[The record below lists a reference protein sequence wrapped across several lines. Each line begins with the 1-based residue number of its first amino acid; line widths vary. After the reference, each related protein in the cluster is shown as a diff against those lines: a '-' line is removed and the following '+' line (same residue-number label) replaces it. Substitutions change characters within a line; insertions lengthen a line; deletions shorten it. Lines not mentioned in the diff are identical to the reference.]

1 MRTIATAAAAC
12 GMIVL
17 GGCGIKGPLQF
28 PQVPKP
34 IARPAAKPADGPA
47 NSAPAPARAPTADHN
62 KPAPQDSAQ

>member
-12 GMIVL
+12 GLIVL

-34 IARPAAKPADGPA
+34 IARPAAKPAG
-47 NSAPAPARAPTADHN
+47 SAPAPAPAPAADHN

>member
-12 GMIVL
+12 GLIVL
-17 GGCGIKGPLQF
+17 GGCGIKGPLQL

-47 NSAPAPARAPTADHN
+47 NSAPAPTRTPGADHN
-62 KPAPQDSAQ
+62 KPVPQDSAQ

>member
-1 MRTIATAAAAC
+1 MRTIATAAATC
-12 GMIVL
+12 GLIVL

>member
-12 GMIVL
+12 GLIVL
-17 GGCGIKGPLQF
+17 GGCGIKGPLQL

-34 IARPAAKPADGPA
+34 IARPAAKPANGAAD
-47 NSAPAPARAPTADHN
+47 SVPAPARAPAADHN

>member
-12 GMIVL
+12 GLIVL
-17 GGCGIKGPLQF
+17 GGCGIKGPLQL

-34 IARPAAKPADGPA
+34 IARPAAKPAA
-47 NSAPAPARAPTADHN
+47 SVPAPAQAPAADHN

>member
-12 GMIVL
+12 GLIVL

-34 IARPAAKPADGPA
+34 IARPAAKPAA
-47 NSAPAPARAPTADHN
+47 SAPAPAQAPAADHN

>member
-12 GMIVL
+12 GLIVL

-34 IARPAAKPADGPA
+34 IARPAAKPAA
-47 NSAPAPARAPTADHN
+47 SVPAPAQAPAADHN

>member
-12 GMIVL
+12 GLIVL

-34 IARPAAKPADGPA
+34 IARPAANSTAA
-47 NSAPAPARAPTADHN
+47 SAPAPAQAPAADHN

>member
-12 GMIVL
+12 GLIVL
-17 GGCGIKGPLQF
+17 GGCGIKGPLQL

-34 IARPAAKPADGPA
+34 IARPAAKPASSTTNG
-47 NSAPAPARAPTADHN
+47 APAPTQAPAADHN

>member
-1 MRTIATAAAAC
+1 MRTIATATAAC
-12 GMIVL
+12 GLIVL

-34 IARPAAKPADGPA
+34 IARPAAKPADSTA
-47 NSAPAPARAPTADHN
+47 ASVPAPAQAPAADHN

>member
-12 GMIVL
+12 GLIVL
-17 GGCGIKGPLQF
+17 GGCGIKGPLQL

-34 IARPAAKPADGPA
+34 TARPAAKPADGPA

>member
-12 GMIVL
+12 GLIVL
-17 GGCGIKGPLQF
+17 GGCGIKGPLQL

-62 KPAPQDSAQ
+62 KPAPQDSLP